1 MNPSILKSRILT
13 ALPAGLDSP
22 RASRTVR
29 RIVWTLALVSLLLW
43 SLLAYGAHAL
53 LVGGAAFL
61 QTQTEWLGANA
72 WLEPWLESGIGLT
85 EGISVAIT
93 WFVWGVGTFVIL
105 LGAWLLP
112 KAFNLFGSA
121 AVR

>member
-1 MNPSILKSRILT
+1 MHSSSLKSRILT
-13 ALPAGLDSP
+13 AMPAGLSGP
-22 RASRTVR
+22 GASRTIR
-29 RIVWTLALVSLLLW
+29 RVVWTLALVSLLVW
-43 SLLAYGAHAL
+43 SLLAYGTHAL

-72 WLEPWLESGIGLT
+72 WLQPWLESGIGLT

-93 WFVWGVGTFVIL
+93 WIVWGVGAFLIL

-112 KAFNLFGSA
+112 KAFSLFGGA
-121 AVR
+121 PAR